1 MHARLKDWTPMSL
14 PAQRR
19 QMLLA
24 VAGASVL
31 AACGKHALKP
41 ADAHIED
48 EPAPATPTPCHL
60 ALVLSGGGLRG
71 FAHVGVLDAL
81 HTLGV
86 VPDLIVGC
94 SAGAI
99 VGGLYAAGLAAPAIT
114 KAALNARL
122 EDEMDP
128 WIGWLVAPAARSAL
142 IERWLRNLLPKSHIQ
157 HFAHRFV
164 AVATRRDD
172 GTPVALGQGDAV
184 RALLASAAVPGV
196 LAPVRVREGELIDGG
211 LSQPLPVLLARAYG
225 AALVIA
231 VDVSFHPLV
240 PAPSGRINS
249 VFHAGLLM
257 SRNLALRDRDAAD
270 LLIEPVLP
278 PGAQITLA
286 RRELLVAS
294 GRQAT
299 LASAARIA
307 ALVDKSIEV
316 APIR

>member
-1 MHARLKDWTPMSL
+1 MS
-14 PAQRR
+14 ATACRR

-24 VAGASVL
+24 AAGASIL
-31 AACGKHALKP
+31 AACGEHALQP
-41 ADAHIED
+41 ADARVAD
-48 EPAPATPTPCHL
+48 ERAPSQPAPCHL

-94 SAGAI
+94 SAGAV

-114 KAALNARL
+114 KAAMNARI
-122 EDEMDP
+122 EDEMHP
-128 WIGWLVAPAARSAL
+128 WMGWLVAP
-142 IERWLRNLLPKSHIQ
+142 
-157 HFAHRFV
+157 AHRFV

-172 GTPVALGQGDAV
+172 GTPVALGHGDAV
-184 RALLASAAVPGV
+184 RAILASAAVPGV
-196 LAPVRVREGELIDGG
+196 LAPVRVGGAELIDGG
-211 LSQPLPVLLARAYG
+211 LSQPLPVLLARACG
-225 AALVIA
+225 ATRVIA

-240 PAPSGRINS
+240 RAPSGRINS

-278 PGAQITLA
+278 PLAQITLA

-299 LASAARIA
+299 LASAVRIA
-307 ALVDKSIEV
+307 ALVERATEV
-316 APIR
+316 APRLKGN